1 MMSHQDAYRLGY
13 NGRLLLERP
22 KHRYIK
28 VLLRACKT
36 YPFLS
41 DDFIKRRGL
50 PLALP
55 FFSSFMYRFLEST
68 LYLMINDNHYGQANH
83 IIRYSE
89 IEREENWTCCF
100 IYQQNALMRRLRDF
114 RWQIALTELRS
125 FINAVTLCTYF

>member
-1 MMSHQDAYRLGY
+1 MQPIINVLNMKLVLLKKLYEIKLTIGNSNGMKYDVSPGYLVRLSH

-22 KHRYIK
+22 EHRYIK

-55 FFSSFMYRFLEST
+55 FSP
-68 LYLMINDNHYGQANH
+68 
-83 IIRYSE
+83 
-89 IEREENWTCCF
+89 
-100 IYQQNALMRRLRDF
+100 ALCIGF
-114 RWQIALTELRS
+114 
-125 FINAVTLCTYF
+125 

>member
-1 MMSHQDAYRLGY
+1 MQPIINVLNMKLVLLKKLYEIKLTIGNSNGMKYDVSHHQDAYRLGY

-55 FFSSFMYRFLEST
+55 FSP
-68 LYLMINDNHYGQANH
+68 
-83 IIRYSE
+83 
-89 IEREENWTCCF
+89 
-100 IYQQNALMRRLRDF
+100 ALCIGF
-114 RWQIALTELRS
+114 
-125 FINAVTLCTYF
+125 